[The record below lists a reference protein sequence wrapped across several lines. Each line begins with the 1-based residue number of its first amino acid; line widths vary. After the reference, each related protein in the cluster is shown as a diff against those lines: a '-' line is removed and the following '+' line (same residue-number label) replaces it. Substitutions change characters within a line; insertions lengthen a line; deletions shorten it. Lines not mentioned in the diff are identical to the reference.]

1 MHLLKEWNQVFP
13 LFNELFNGRESNL
26 IMTLSISPS
35 ALDLWVFTYACMSSS
50 LYDADKPVATVEKL
64 AVLK

>member
-1 MHLLKEWNQVFP
+1 
-13 LFNELFNGRESNL
+13 
-26 IMTLSISPS
+26 MTLSISPS
-35 ALDLWVFTYACMSSS
+35 ALDLWVFTYARMSSS